1 VQPHSPEPADVVVRL
16 LADHVGGGH
25 RLNDTEALLDPDRR
39 PRALELLVELSRD
52 AVISELGSL
61 HEFLAGHPGTGNI
74 FEPVPDEVNTTP
86 DGWSRKKVFEAAA
99 RLRDPVRALGPN
111 PMHRS

>member
-1 VQPHSPEPADVVVRL
+1 VEPHSPEVADVVVRL

-86 DGWSRKKVFEAAA
+86 DVGRGKGLRGSRSLA
-99 RLRDPVRALGPN
+99 RSGSGTRAEPK
-111 PMHRS
+111 HRS